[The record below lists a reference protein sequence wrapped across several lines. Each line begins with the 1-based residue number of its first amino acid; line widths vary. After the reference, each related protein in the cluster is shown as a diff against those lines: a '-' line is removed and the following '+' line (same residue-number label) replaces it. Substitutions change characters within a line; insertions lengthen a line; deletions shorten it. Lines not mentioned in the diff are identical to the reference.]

1 LLFSRTWIN
10 FVTLFSQRLLAQIR
24 RVAQELPTPTLNSAI
39 EVLMKSESQ
48 SLQSLKTK
56 LLSGLPKASWR
67 SVVAELIEIWQVE
80 ARHLDGNAIATALA
94 TAAHC
99 ETASRQELS
108 AQLVWTGPNPEGMP
122 LRRTDQTLL
131 QMIREAQE
139 ELILVSFAVYKIPEI
154 AQELIA
160 AQARGVSLRIIAETP
175 ESSEGKI
182 PFGVITALGTE
193 LAQLSQVF
201 IWPKDKRP
209 TDKDG
214 RYGSLHVK
222 CAVCDNQYLFI
233 SSANLT
239 EYALAL
245 NMEMGVLVHSQ
256 DLATRVTRHID
267 CLISQRI
274 LVPMLEPIVS

>member
-1 LLFSRTWIN
+1 MT
-10 FVTLFSQRLLAQIR
+10 VFSQRLLAQIR
-24 RVAQELPTPTLNSAI
+24 RVAQELPTPTLSTAI
-39 EVLMKSESQ
+39 ALLMKSDSQ
-48 SLQSLKTK
+48 SLQSLKAK

-108 AQLVWTGPNPEGMP
+108 AQLVWTGPNPEGTP

-131 QMIREAQE
+131 QMIRESKE

-193 LAQLSQVF
+193 IAQLSQVF
-201 IWPKDKRP
+201 IWPRDKRP

-222 CAVCDNQYLFI
+222 CAVSDNKHLFI

-245 NMEMGVLVHSQ
+245 NMEMGLLVHSQ
-256 DLATRVTRHID
+256 DLATLVTHHID

-274 LVPMLEPIVS
+274 LVPISEQILS

>member
-1 LLFSRTWIN
+1 
-10 FVTLFSQRLLAQIR
+10 
-24 RVAQELPTPTLNSAI
+24 
-39 EVLMKSESQ
+39 
-48 SLQSLKTK
+48 
-56 LLSGLPKASWR
+56 
-67 SVVAELIEIWQVE
+67 
-80 ARHLDGNAIATALA
+80 
-94 TAAHC
+94 
-99 ETASRQELS
+99 
-108 AQLVWTGPNPEGMP
+108 
-122 LRRTDQTLL
+122 
-131 QMIREAQE
+131 MIREAKK

-193 LAQLSQVF
+193 IAQLSQVF
-201 IWPKDKRP
+201 IWPRDKRP

-245 NMEMGVLVHSQ
+245 NMEMGILVHSQ
-256 DLATRVTRHID
+256 NLASQVTHHID

-274 LVPMLEPIVS
+274 LIPLSFTL

>member
-1 LLFSRTWIN
+1 MTIFSE
-10 FVTLFSQRLLAQIR
+10 RLLAQIR
-24 RVAQELPTPTLNSAI
+24 RVARELPTPTLSTAI
-39 EVLMKSESQ
+39 GVLMKSESP
-48 SLQSLKTK
+48 SFGSLKAK
-56 LLSGLPKASWR
+56 LLSGLPKATWR
-67 SVVAELIEIWQVE
+67 SVVTELIEIWQVE
-80 ARHLDGNAIATALA
+80 ARYLDGFAIATALA

-108 AQLVWTGPNPEGMP
+108 AQLVWTGPNPEGTP

-131 QMIREAQE
+131 QMIREAKQ

-160 AQARGVSLRIIAETP
+160 ARARGVSLRIIAETP

-193 LAQLSQVF
+193 MTQSQVF
-201 IWPKDKRP
+201 IWPRDKRP

-222 CAVCDNQYLFI
+222 CAVCDNQHLFI

-245 NMEMGVLVHSQ
+245 NMEMGLLVHSQ
-256 DLATRVTRHID
+256 DLATLVTHHID

-274 LVPMLEPIVS
+274 LVPMSERIIS

>member
-1 LLFSRTWIN
+1 MT
-10 FVTLFSQRLLAQIR
+10 VFSQRLLAQIR
-24 RVAQELPTPTLNSAI
+24 RVARELPTPTLNSAI
-39 EVLMKSESQ
+39 AVLMKHENPSFE
-48 SLQSLKTK
+48 SLKTQ

-67 SVVAELIEIWQVE
+67 RVVAELIELWQVE
-80 ARHLDGNAIATALA
+80 ARHLDGDAIATALA

-108 AQLVWTGPNPEGMP
+108 AQLVWSGPNPKGTP

-131 QMIREAQE
+131 QMIREAKE

-160 AQARGVSLRIIAETP
+160 AGTRGVNLRIIAETP

-182 PFGVITALGTE
+182 PFGVITALGTDIT
-193 LAQLSQVF
+193 QLSQVF
-201 IWPKDKRP
+201 IWPRDKRP
-209 TDKDG
+209 TDKNG
-214 RYGSLHVK
+214 KHGSLHIK
-222 CAVCDNQYLFI
+222 CAICDNQQLFI

-245 NMEMGVLVHSQ
+245 NMEMGLLVHSQ
-256 DLATRVTRHID
+256 DLATRVTHHIN
-267 CLISQRI
+267 CLISQKI
-274 LVPMLEPIVS
+274 LVSLSNKL